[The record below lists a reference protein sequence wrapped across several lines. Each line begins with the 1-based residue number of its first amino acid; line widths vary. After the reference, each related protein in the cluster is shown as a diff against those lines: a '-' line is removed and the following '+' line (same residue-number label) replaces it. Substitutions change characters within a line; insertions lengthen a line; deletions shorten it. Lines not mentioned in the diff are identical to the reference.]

1 MQSSACALAS
11 VLASIYGLVLI
22 RHEGVL
28 TASFQFVQ
36 IICSLLHH
44 ISAFGSMW

>member
-36 IICSLLHH
+36 IVCPLLHH
-44 ISAFGSMW
+44 VAALG